1 MLYNI
6 LRGSQRQ
13 VQKKFGQDKDNS
25 LPDLVY
31 LATVFHGNEKL
42 LARAIEA
49 GQVEEYMVKGQRW
62 LRNASKEIV
71 KESGNNWSENIS
83 QTGEVDQE
91 KAKALVDA
99 VTAMCWEL
107 PALNNG
113 GAQRAIQSGS
123 VPEEAYGPLEDVIQ
137 VAYTI

>member
-1 MLYNI
+1 MTLSKEVNGRY
-6 LRGSQRQ
+6 
-13 VQKKFGQDKDNS
+13 KKNYGQDRDNS

-31 LATVFHGNEKL
+31 LAKVFNGHKDL
-42 LARAIEA
+42 LQEAIDK
-49 GQVEEYMVKGQRW
+49 GQVEEFFVQGQRW

-83 QTGEVDQE
+83 QFGEVDQE

-107 PALNNG
+107 PALNNS

-123 VPEEAYGPLEDVIQ
+123 VPEAAYGPLEDVIQ